1 MESLS
6 LETLLLL
13 ISTDLFITFYFL
25 NTYKQWSIHCSF
37 LLQSVET
44 LYSLKGASDCLGG
57 KDDILGPQALSRQ
70 LAYVWVSAVM
80 SGR

>member
-44 LYSLKGASDCLGG
+44 LYSLKGFLT
-57 KDDILGPQALSRQ
+57 ALE
-70 LAYVWVSAVM
+70 
-80 SGR
+80 GRMTF